1 MFAAWRE
8 RVFGAALIGVATSAG
23 ALAVLD
29 WAFPPDFAR
38 YEARARIVTDRA
50 GQPLRAFMSPDQK
63 WRFATAP
70 GDIDPLY
77 PRMLVAYEDKRF
89 WRHFG
94 VDPIAVGRAV
104 FQALTTG
111 RISSG
116 ASTLTMQ
123 AARLLEPR
131 PRGLIAKLFETW
143 RAIQLEARLE
153 KAEIL
158 SIYLTLAPF
167 GGAVEGVAAASLK
180 LFGRPPMLLTP
191 AEAALLVALPQSP
204 AARRPDRHPAA
215 ALGAR
220 QRVLARVEAAGVISA
235 AARSAANIATLPAR
249 YLDLPF
255 NAPHLAEEI
264 VRVAGNI
271 GHIRTTLDRDLQA
284 ALERRLA
291 RVQADFPAPTT
302 AAALIVDAA
311 TAEVRAIAGGPDY
324 FDHDRAGM
332 LDLTTVE
339 RSPGSA
345 LKPFVY
351 GLAFDRLIAR
361 PDTLIVDRPFREGA
375 YAPRNFD
382 SGYAGD
388 VTISEALIRSLNIPA
403 VKALRRVGPAR
414 FDAAL
419 ATAGVE
425 LKFDRENG
433 DPSLALA
440 LGGVGL
446 SLRDLA
452 RLYVAL
458 HGGRAPDALAFRA
471 QQKVAWRRLLSS
483 GAAADLR
490 AILAM
495 APPPP
500 GHGEALG
507 GEAGTRPRIAYKT
520 GTSYGFRDAVAVG
533 LVRGHVIA
541 VWVGRPDSAHC
552 SGCIGRTAAGPILF
566 DLARLTPEG
575 AAPIAAPPPAR
586 TPARLMRFARPKALG
601 LARRPRGRRAVE
613 IGFPADGVRLSLGGS
628 GQAPLVATG
637 GVGPYRWLVD
647 GAPLG
652 VSRPG
657 ARLRWRPDGPGFHEI
672 VALDH
677 DGAAARV
684 RVFVEAR

>member
-1 MFAAWRE
+1 MFAGWRD
-8 RVFGAALIGVATSAG
+8 RLFGAALIGVAASAG
-23 ALAVLD
+23 AFAVLD
-29 WAFPPDFAR
+29 WVSPPNFAR
-38 YEARARIVTDRA
+38 YEARAQIVTDRA
-50 GQPLRAFMSPDQK
+50 GQPLRAFMSSDEK
-63 WRFATAP
+63 WRLATVP
-70 GDIDPLY
+70 GDVDPLY
-77 PRMLVAYEDKRF
+77 LQMLIAYEDKRF
-89 WRHFG
+89 WRHRG
-94 VDPIAVGRAV
+94 VDPLAVGRAV
-104 FQALTTG
+104 FQAATTG
-111 RISSG
+111 RVSSG

-123 AARLLEPR
+123 AVRLLEPR
-131 PRGLIAKLFETW
+131 PRGLPAKLVETW
-143 RAIQLEARLE
+143 RAIQLEARLS

-167 GGAVEGVAAASLK
+167 GGAVEGVAAASRK
-180 LFGRPPMLLTP
+180 LFGRPPTLLTP

-204 AARRPDRHPAA
+204 AARRPDRHPASA
-215 ALGAR
+215 RAAR
-220 QRVLARVEAAGVISA
+220 QRVLARAEAAGVIPAVTLSTA
-235 AARSAANIATLPAR
+235 ALAALPAR

-255 NAPHLAEEI
+255 NAPHLAEE
-264 VRVAGNI
+264 VMRRAGDV
-271 GHIRTTLDRDLQA
+271 GHVRTTLDRDLQA

-291 RVQADFPAPTT
+291 RVQSDFPAPTT

-311 TAEVRAIAGGPDY
+311 TAEVRALAGGPDY

-332 LDLTTVE
+332 LDMTAVE

-361 PDTLIVDRPFREGA
+361 PDTLIADRPFREGT

-388 VTISEALIRSLNIPA
+388 VTISEALTRSLNIPA

-419 ATAGVE
+419 ATAGVD
-425 LKFDRENG
+425 LKFDREKG
-433 DPSLALA
+433 DPSLALV

-446 SLRDLA
+446 RLRDLA
-452 RLYVAL
+452 RLYIAL
-458 HGGRAPDALAFRA
+458 HGGRVPDALAL
-471 QQKVAWRRLLSS
+471 QPGQKIAWRRLLSP

-490 AILAM
+490 QILEM
-495 APPPP
+495 ASPPP
-500 GHGEALG
+500 GHGGELG
-507 GEAGTRPRIAYKT
+507 GDAGTRPRIAYKT

-541 VWVGRPDSAHC
+541 VWIGRPDSAHC

-566 DLARLTPEG
+566 DLARLAPDG
-575 AAPIAAPPPAR
+575 AAPAKAPPRPS
-586 TPARLMRFARPKALG
+586 TPARLLRFDRPKMPG
-601 LARRPRGRRAVE
+601 LARAPTGRRAVE

-628 GQAPLVATG
+628 GQAPLFATG
-637 GVGPYRWLVD
+637 GAGPYRWLVD

-652 VSRPG
+652 ASRPG
-657 ARLRWRPDGPGFHEI
+657 GRLPWRPDGPGFHEI
-672 VALDH
+672 VALDR